1 VSYEERD
8 VTHDAQAREEMIR
21 LSGRMAVPVIV
32 INGDVLVGFDQKTIE
47 KKLKEKGQEQGSR

>member
-8 VTHDAQAREEMIR
+8 VAQDTQAREEMMR

-32 INGDVLVGFDQKTIE
+32 IDGEVIIGFDQKAIAE
-47 KKLKEKGQEQGSR
+47 KLQKKG

>member
-8 VTHDAQAREEMIR
+8 VANDAQAREEMIK

-32 INGDVLVGFDQKTIE
+32 IAGEVIVGFDQKGIE
-47 KKLKEKGQEQGSR
+47 TKLKALPKGTGK